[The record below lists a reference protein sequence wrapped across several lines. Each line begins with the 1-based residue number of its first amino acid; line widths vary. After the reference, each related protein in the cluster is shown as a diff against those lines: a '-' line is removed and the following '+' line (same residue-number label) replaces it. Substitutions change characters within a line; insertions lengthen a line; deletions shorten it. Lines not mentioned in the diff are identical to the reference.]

1 MQEPLLA
8 HLEML
13 RIHYFTLL
21 KCKDFYMEPMIA
33 PKISPSPTPASFFGS
48 GIGSY
53 IELAYFILL
62 QIHKPVPVSLV
73 TRPKA
78 L

>member
-13 RIHYFTLL
+13 RIHYFILL

-33 PKISPSPTPASFFGS
+33 PKISPSPTPALFLVL
-48 GIGSY
+48 
-53 IELAYFILL
+53 ELGAIL
-62 QIHKPVPVSLV
+62 S
-73 TRPKA
+73 
-78 L
+78 